1 MTSGNLERTL
11 NSLPLCPAT
20 FKEPMECLAVP
31 KLPDGSNW
39 LFEIKLDGYRAIRK
53 TVCRSVGT
61 AIQSAIGQ
69 VNHPVFRSQHNG
81 GARGKGQAIQSDVR
95 RNHGWRRVLV
105 EVTPP
110 QPFQRRPL
118 GLRPSHEQLVS

>member
-1 MTSGNLERTL
+1 
-11 NSLPLCPAT
+11 
-20 FKEPMECLAVP
+20 ME
-31 KLPDGSNW
+31 K
-39 LFEIKLDGYRAIRK
+39 
-53 TVCRSVGT
+53 
-61 AIQSAIGQ
+61 

-95 RNHGWRRVLV
+95 RNHGWRRVLF

-118 GLRPSHEQLVS
+118 GLRPSHGQSSPYRIREGLLTTIPNIVPDLN

>member
-1 MTSGNLERTL
+1 
-11 NSLPLCPAT
+11 
-20 FKEPMECLAVP
+20 ME
-31 KLPDGSNW
+31 K
-39 LFEIKLDGYRAIRK
+39 
-53 TVCRSVGT
+53 
-61 AIQSAIGQ
+61 

-105 EVTPP
+105 EVTPS

-118 GLRPSHEQLVS
+118 GLRPSHEQTGSNRIG

>member
-1 MTSGNLERTL
+1 
-11 NSLPLCPAT
+11 
-20 FKEPMECLAVP
+20 
-31 KLPDGSNW
+31 
-39 LFEIKLDGYRAIRK
+39 
-53 TVCRSVGT
+53 
-61 AIQSAIGQ
+61 
-69 VNHPVFRSQHNG
+69 VFRSQHNG

-118 GLRPSHEQLVS
+118 GLRPSHGGKQEVTGLGKSCRLLPANSLNHRAKNFIREAFFSFS